1 MKKRLLVFGALALV
15 LTIPLMVAAQDDTST
30 PNPDP
35 LDYNDPA
42 MHYSAPP
49 EAKLVGNMMQVTLD
63 QLNDD
68 PTTVASWVIPGKSH
82 TDVKVITIMMESYTG
97 DLDGWDSTYEN
108 ALREQDSSADI
119 KNKEHVELQNGM
131 PALFVEATLGSGFST
146 EKVFAYIWIDSQ
158 RGVVLSASAPLG
170 GIDEDQAKQLLAGAT
185 AVKYPADQP

>member
-1 MKKRLLVFGALALV
+1 MKKQLLAIGALAMALAV
-15 LTIPLMVAAQDDTST
+15 PLIVAAQDEEST

-49 EAKLVGNMMQVTLD
+49 DAKLVGNMTQATLD
-63 QLNDD
+63 QLGDD
-68 PTTVASWVIPGKSH
+68 PTTIATWVVGAGHS
-82 TDVKVITIMMESYTG
+82 DAKVISIMMESYTG

-119 KNKEHVELQNGM
+119 KNKEHVQLQNGM
-131 PALFVEATLGSGFST
+131 PALFVEATLGSGFT
-146 EKVFAYIWIDSQ
+146 THKVFAYIWIDSQ

-170 GIDEDQAKQLLAGAT
+170 GIDEDQAKELLAGAT
-185 AVKYPADQP
+185 AVRYPTNQP